1 MYSLRSIKILTTLF
15 LISNVVFAN
24 SERPSKVE
32 IAKKVYSLDV
42 VSKLKELEMYMPE
55 ELKGHTEHIINDVL
69 SSYARL
75 SEHQKDL
82 LVQMKCS
89 MRVLSKE
96 QNTTDYELVHQKL
109 SKALKY
115 LRSKSTEE
123 KQFAFVG
130 NLSRSNVGG
139 QKGYL
144 VDMKTGTLVEVDIS
158 SAWKGIG
165 FKNESEKSPLGYFEV
180 VNHYDLEGWQA
191 KTITSPFYKVFHK
204 IKGQSY
210 KGEVKY
216 LYRKSTKIE
225 RAFITSNQ
233 FGLIGKNDGNEYID
247 LSARDYLRN
256 HRENLNYIDN
266 SNSSKRLIY
275 IHGTNREDQLGYEL
289 SGGCI
294 RVSNIFSFLFKEVL
308 ESQQSIDVFL
318 DAAAL
323 YEPQPIDIP
332 GFDPMD
338 LESIYRIQ
346 TIQLNRWNLM
356 DSMKLN
362 KRLFQHILP
371 KVSHQ
376 LADKMT
382 KVKDSQVKVSITMTV
397 PFPESAM
404 KYWIPIM
411 QNDLHES
418 KAIFQNRFGLKG
430 QYVNSLKESM
440 HSSFYGAY
448 SPEFLDIYFQSR
460 MQEFRRVLTGT
471 LAYSMKQKEMDTDSL
486 ENILEITEQEYTDH
500 YFTEKTKSELFKFYS
515 ISDERKRVLH
525 YMEVLDSVIVH
536 HPEMIEE
543 LEHLSWM
550 KEFVNQREH
559 GIFENSD
566 VPDYYDALLVQSYL
580 YALGEEELYHIQL
593 RLHENSSMNESKIEG
608 DLLSKYGLS
617 KTLNILDEQGLWYL
631 FEFSR
636 SSENY
641 IKMGMESA
649 HQPKRDMM
657 RGILL
662 LAESYYS
669 QFKWQSNTYMITTE
683 VDGDYAVLSD

>member
-1 MYSLRSIKILTTLF
+1 M
-15 LISNVVFAN
+15 
-24 SERPSKVE
+24 
-32 IAKKVYSLDV
+32 
-42 VSKLKELEMYMPE
+42 VSKLKELETDMPE
-55 ELKGHTEHIINDVL
+55 KLTGHTEEIIKDVL
-69 SSYARL
+69 KNYTHL
-75 SEHQKDL
+75 SEHQKKL
-82 LVQMKCS
+82 LMNMKCS

-96 QNTTDYELVHQKL
+96 KNTEDYELVHQKL

-115 LRSKSTEE
+115 LRTKNSDE

-144 VDMKTGTLVEVDIS
+144 VDMESGTLLEVDIS

-165 FKNESEKSPLGYFEV
+165 FKNESEKSPLGYFEI
-180 VNHYDLEGWQA
+180 VNNYNLEGWQS
-191 KTITSPFYKVFHK
+191 KTITSPITKIFHK
-204 IKGQSY
+204 IKGQAY

-216 LYRKSTKIE
+216 LYRKSTKLE

-233 FGLIGKNDGNEYID
+233 FGLIGKNQGTEYVD
-247 LSARDYLRN
+247 LSAKDYLRN
-256 HRENLNYIDN
+256 HREDLNYINN

-294 RVSNIFSFLFKEVL
+294 RVSNIFSFLFKEIL
-308 ESQQSIDVFL
+308 ESQETIDVFL

-323 YEPQPIDIP
+323 HEAHPIDIP

-346 TIQLNRWNLM
+346 TVQLNKWNLM

-362 KRLFQHILP
+362 KKLFQHILP
-371 KVSHQ
+371 RVSHQ
-376 LADKMT
+376 LAHKMT
-382 KVKDSQVKVSITMTV
+382 KVKNGQVKVSITMTV

-411 QNDLHES
+411 HHDLHES

-448 SPEFLDIYFQSR
+448 SPQFLDTYYKNR
-460 MQEFRRVLTGT
+460 MKEFHRVLTGT
-471 LAYSMKQKEMDTDSL
+471 LAYSMKQKNLSVDSL
-486 ENILEITEQEYTDH
+486 QTIVEISEQDYSNH
-500 YFTEKTKSELFKFYS
+500 YFKEKTNSELFNFYS
-515 ISDERKRVLH
+515 ISEERKRVLH
-525 YMEVLDSVIVH
+525 YMEVLDSVVVH
-536 HPEMIEE
+536 HPEMIDE
-543 LEHLSWM
+543 LKHLSWL
-550 KEFVNQREH
+550 KEFIQQREH

-566 VPDYYDALLVQSYL
+566 VPDYYDAVLVQAYL
-580 YALGEEELYHIQL
+580 YALGEEELYNIQL
-593 RLHENSSMNESKIEG
+593 RLHENSPMKESKIEG
-608 DLLSKYGLS
+608 DLLTQYGLS
-617 KTLNILDEQGLWYL
+617 KTLDILDKQGLWYL

-636 SSENY
+636 SSDNY

-669 QFKWQSNTYMITTE
+669 QYKWQSNTYLITTE